1 MLENSNLNEKILEN
15 NNNNFFNSNQ
25 KNSFINSNNNQSKKS
40 SKKNTSNLHL
50 KEIKR
55 NSLIDIKILNNKN
68 NSFFYFLL
76 KYYSKN
82 ISFFIN
88 LNVIWRMPYY
98 FIDNKGAIFFIPF
111 IIFFITLGIP
121 LFTIENTFS
130 FILKINLNEI
140 FKFKSFQYLIFFII
154 FIINVY
160 YVNIISYFLQF
171 SFLSLKRNLL
181 WKINLNDNNVKNKL
195 FHIKYYKELIINY
208 DFINNSNKFYFEN
221 LGKINKYNFIC
232 YFLTWVFIFL
242 ILNSKYKLNKNIK
255 YVLNL
260 IPVLFIIIL
269 LIHSLYL
276 PYGLNEGF
284 LYFLIPNFKEI
295 FNFKIWLFSI
305 NQCLFLLN
313 IGYINN
319 LLNDNKKIQIN
330 NNKNNNSFFNNYIK
344 LNNENNNYNIYKH
357 SSIKAFSIVLIS
369 ILYTLLNSFY
379 NGFIS
384 YQMNIKILDFV
395 PFDNFLYPLF
405 ITYQISLG
413 SFKHCNLFSFIFF
426 ISNFYIL
433 IKIQIIIINNLIY
446 FIKLENIFK
455 NNNYFYN
462 NINIIFCFIS
472 FLFGIIFVT
481 NNGYILIK
489 YLDKYITLIPIL
501 FIIVFELYFCINK
514 VKIHNLIEI
523 IANKTGFIFPG
534 YVFFSLNYIAPIFIL
549 FFFILSFIYHLIN
562 LSSNFI
568 IFLIQWIITIGPAL
582 IIIFEIV
589 KNKINE
595 RGFDYNQKK
604 YFVNDNEIN
613 SENSKNIIFDM
624 NKIEMEKIN

>member
-15 NNNNFFNSNQ
+15 NNNNIFNSNQ

-160 YVNIISYFLQF
+160 YVNLISYFLHF
-171 SFLSLKRNLL
+171 SILSLKKNLL

-221 LGKINKYNFIC
+221 LGKINKFNFIC

-462 NINIIFCFIS
+462 NIYIIFCFIS

-568 IFLIQWIITIGPAL
+568 IFLIQWIITIGPPF
-582 IIIFEIV
+582 IILFEIV

-604 YFVNDNEIN
+604 YFVNDNENN
-613 SENSKNIIFDM
+613 SENSKNISFDM

>member
-15 NNNNFFNSNQ
+15 NNNNIFNSNQ
-25 KNSFINSNNNQSKKS
+25 KNSFINSNNIQSKKS
-40 SKKNTSNLHL
+40 FKKNTSNLHL

-68 NSFFYFLL
+68 NSFFYSLL

-140 FKFKSFQYLIFFII
+140 FKLKSFQYLIFFII

-160 YVNIISYFLQF
+160 YVNLISYFLQF
-171 SFLSLKRNLL
+171 SILSLKKNLL

-221 LGKINKYNFIC
+221 LGKINKFNFFC
-232 YFLTWVFIFL
+232 YFLTWIFIFL

-260 IPVLFIIIL
+260 IPILFIIIL

-319 LLNDNKKIQIN
+319 LLNDNKKNQIN
-330 NNKNNNSFFNNYIK
+330 NNKNNKSFLNNYIK

-433 IKIQIIIINNLIY
+433 IEIQIIIINNLIY

-462 NINIIFCFIS
+462 NIYIIFCFIS

-549 FFFILSFIYHLIN
+549 FFFIFSFIYHLIN

-568 IFLIQWIITIGPAL
+568 IFLIQWIITIGPPF
-582 IIIFEIV
+582 IILFEIV

-604 YFVNDNEIN
+604 YFVNDNENN
-613 SENSKNIIFDM
+613 SENSKNISFDM

>member
-15 NNNNFFNSNQ
+15 NNNNIFNSNQ
-25 KNSFINSNNNQSKKS
+25 KNSFINSNNIQSKKS
-40 SKKNTSNLHL
+40 FKKNTSNLH

-68 NSFFYFLL
+68 NSFFYSLL

-140 FKFKSFQYLIFFII
+140 FKLKSFQYLIFFII

-160 YVNIISYFLQF
+160 YVNLISYFLQF
-171 SFLSLKRNLL
+171 SILSLKKNLL

-221 LGKINKYNFIC
+221 LGKINKFNFFC
-232 YFLTWVFIFL
+232 YFLTWIFIFL

-260 IPVLFIIIL
+260 IPILFIIIL

-319 LLNDNKKIQIN
+319 LLNDNKKNQIN
-330 NNKNNNSFFNNYIK
+330 NNKNNKSFLNNYIK

-433 IKIQIIIINNLIY
+433 IEIQIIIINNLIY
-446 FIKLENIFK
+446 FIKLGNIFK
-455 NNNYFYN
+455 NNNYFL
-462 NINIIFCFIS
+462 IIF
-472 FLFGIIFVT
+472 T
-481 NNGYILIK
+481 
-489 YLDKYITLIPIL
+489 
-501 FIIVFELYFCINK
+501 
-514 VKIHNLIEI
+514 
-523 IANKTGFIFPG
+523 
-534 YVFFSLNYIAPIFIL
+534 
-549 FFFILSFIYHLIN
+549 
-562 LSSNFI
+562 
-568 IFLIQWIITIGPAL
+568 
-582 IIIFEIV
+582 
-589 KNKINE
+589 
-595 RGFDYNQKK
+595 
-604 YFVNDNEIN
+604 
-613 SENSKNIIFDM
+613 
-624 NKIEMEKIN
+624 